1 MRWLTSLLLIPLL
14 VPAGA
19 AAGNVT
25 RVTLPGPDRFELQAE
40 LPIQRGELL
49 PILETPCHVR
59 QWMPGIETLT
69 ILERPSATQTLVYMA
84 RRAPWPLSGRDAV
97 TLFERHP
104 GDPLVLTMTGIP
116 DAWPDQPGHVR
127 VPYTEGSWTLYARG
141 GSTRVIYRQQVD
153 PGGGIPQWLAD
164 RLAPG
169 QMEAALAALE
179 HYVRDLQRTDC
190 TATEPDAGQPGGS
203 PGRH

>member
-1 MRWLTSLLLIPLL
+1 MRWIASVVLMLLWLPAL
-14 VPAGA
+14 VA
-19 AAGNVT
+19 AEGVVRT
-25 RVTLPGPDRFELQAE
+25 PLPGPDRFELQTA
-40 LPIQRGELL
+40 LPIPLRQLL

-69 ILERPSATQTLVYMA
+69 ILDRPSATQTLVYMA
-84 RRAPWPLSGRDAV
+84 RKAPWPLSGRDAV

-104 GDPLVLTMTGIP
+104 GDPLVLTMSGQP

-127 VPYTEGSWTLYARG
+127 VPYTEGSWTLTAQG
-141 GSTRVIYRQQVD
+141 NTTHVIYRQQVD

-169 QMEAALAALE
+169 QMEAALTALE
-179 HYVRDLQRTDC
+179 SYVRDPHRKDC
-190 TATEPDAGQPGGS
+190 AAADDAVGAGS
-203 PGRH
+203 TGRH

>member
-1 MRWLTSLLLIPLL
+1 MRWLRCGLALLWWL
-14 VPAGA
+14 PASVLAEG
-19 AAGNVT
+19 VMRT
-25 RVTLPGPDRFELQAE
+25 PLPGPDRFELQAA
-40 LPIQRGELL
+40 LPVPLAELL
-49 PILETPCHVR
+49 PILERPCHVR

-69 ILERPSATQTLVYMA
+69 VLERPSATQTLVYMA
-84 RRAPWPLSGRDAV
+84 RKAPWPLSGRDAV

-104 GDPLVLTMTGIP
+104 GEPLVLTMSGKP

-127 VPYTEGSWTLYARG
+127 VPYTEGSWTLQAQG
-141 GSTRVIYRQQVD
+141 DITRVVYRQQVD

-179 HYVRDLQRTDC
+179 AYVRDPQRTGCPAD
-190 TATEPDAGQPGGS
+190 
-203 PGRH
+203 